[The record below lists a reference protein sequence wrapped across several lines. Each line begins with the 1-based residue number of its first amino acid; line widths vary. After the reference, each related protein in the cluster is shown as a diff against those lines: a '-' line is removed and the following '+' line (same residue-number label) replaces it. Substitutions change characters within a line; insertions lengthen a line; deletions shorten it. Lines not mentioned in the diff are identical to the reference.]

1 MQSGIGDDT
10 ITSGLEGAW
19 TPTPTQWDMSYFH
32 MLLDYDYE
40 LVKSPAGA
48 PQWQPMNPKPEDLA
62 PGAHS
67 PDRRLPTMMT
77 TADMAFK
84 MDPDYRK
91 ISERFRDDPAQFADA
106 FARAWF
112 KL

>member
-1 MQSGIGDDT
+1 
-10 ITSGLEGAW
+10 
-19 TPTPTQWDMSYFH
+19 

-48 PQWQPMNPKPEDLA
+48 PQWQPVNQKPEDMA

-67 PDRRLPTMMT
+67 PDRRVPTMMT

-84 MDPDYRK
+84 MDPEYRK
-91 ISERFRDDPAQFADA
+91 ISERFYANPDQFADA

-112 KL
+112 KLTHRDMGPKARYLGPGSARPRI